1 MGIAKCLALCAAV
14 ASVASAGTQDR
25 ALVPRDPSSLALSP
39 RAIQNAP
46 DGYVP
51 ASVRC
56 PSDRPEIRNGTNL
69 SQQEKDWVQK
79 RRNETIEPIRDL
91 LKRLNIPDF
100 DSEEYLKDV
109 EDNATALP
117 HIGLAVSGGG
127 YRALLNGA
135 GAFAA
140 WDSRSAESDAGE
152 TLVVCYRARRTS
164 RVSRAGAG

>member
-1 MGIAKCLALCAAV
+1 
-14 ASVASAGTQDR
+14 
-25 ALVPRDPSSLALSP
+25 
-39 RAIQNAP
+39 
-46 DGYVP
+46 
-51 ASVRC
+51 
-56 PSDRPEIRNGTNL
+56 
-69 SQQEKDWVQK
+69 VQK

-117 HIGLAVSGGG
+117 NIGLAVSGGG

-140 WDSRSAESDAGE
+140 WDSRSAESDAEGNIGGLLQSA
-152 TLVVCYRARRTS
+152 TYISGLSGGSWLIGSIYVNNFTTVQASLSSPVVWEFEDSILEGKNHGLCFAMS
-164 RVSRAGAG
+164 S